1 MQPSIMEATMYN
13 WIKNRF
19 ALSDEGT
26 KTFIKGVFW
35 TTWHYLSLMFPL
47 SFVFMF
53 LKEYMAKMKNPST
66 EPHNIFIYLIIAV
79 VIFVVM
85 YGLYALSYSSTYESV
100 YLECKKRRITLAE
113 KLRKLPLAFFGKKD
127 LSDLTST
134 IMADVNSLEMIFS
147 HAVPEIFAVG
157 IMLIICA
164 VALIIYNP
172 LMGIALLWVAPF
184 AGLLIYISRKLQYR
198 NYKHT
203 YDSGRVISEDIQE
216 CLENIQ
222 EIKAYCEE
230 ESVCNAMD
238 EHSKN
243 YEKSQIKGEFSTGVV
258 LNGAQVFLKFGLASV
273 LIFGS
278 ILLAQN
284 KLSVFDYLVYIVC
297 ASTIYSPIYLVL
309 NNMSELFF
317 LDVRLKRFR
326 EMDNMEVQHGTTKFT
341 PKNFDIE
348 FKDVSFFY
356 NEDKQVLKDVSF
368 TAKQGEITALVGP
381 SGSGKTTAAK
391 LAARFWDIQGGTITL
406 GGEDISRIDPETLLK
421 NFSIV
426 FQDVVLFNT
435 SIRDNIRI
443 GKRDATDEEILRAAK
458 LANCDDFVR
467 KLPQGYDTVIGEN
480 GDTLSGGERQRIS
493 IARAILKDAPIVLL
507 DEATASL
514 DVENESKIQ
523 QSISE
528 LVQNKTVIIIA
539 HRMRT
544 IANADKVVV
553 LNKNKVAEV
562 GSPAELKEK
571 GGLFCKMLKLQEVN

>member
-1 MQPSIMEATMYN
+1 MYN

-19 ALSDEGT
+19 VLSDEGT

-35 TTWHYLSLMFPL
+35 TTWHYLSLMLPL
-47 SFVFMF
+47 SFVFLF
-53 LKEYMAKMKNPST
+53 LKEFMAKMQDPSA
-66 EPHNIFIYLIIAV
+66 EPHNFWIYIAIAVIIYL
-79 VIFVVM
+79 VM
-85 YGLYALSYSSTYESV
+85 YFIYALSYDSTYESV
-100 YLECKKRRITLAE
+100 YSECKKRRITLAE

-134 IMADVNSLEMIFS
+134 IMNDVNALEMIFS
-147 HAVPEIFAVG
+147 HAVPEIFAVAA
-157 IMLIICA
+157 MLVICA

-172 LMGIALLWVAPF
+172 LMAAALLWVAPF
-184 AGLLIYISRKLQYR
+184 AGLLIYLSRKLQFK
-198 NYKHT
+198 NFKHT
-203 YDSGRVISEDIQE
+203 YNAARVITEDIQE
-216 CLENIQ
+216 SLENIQ
-222 EIKAYCEE
+222 EIKSYCEE
-230 ESVCNAMD
+230 ESVCKALD
-238 EHSKN
+238 DHSKF
-243 YEKSQIKGEFSTGVV
+243 YEHSQIKGEFMSGVI
-258 LNGAQVFLKFGLASV
+258 LNGAQIFLKLGLASV

-278 ILLAQN
+278 ILLAQD

-309 NNMSELFF
+309 NNMTELFF
-317 LDVRLKRFR
+317 LDVRLKRFK
-326 EMDNMEVQHGTTKFT
+326 EMDDMEVQRGSTKFE
-341 PKNFDIE
+341 PADYDIE
-348 FKDVSFFY
+348 FKNVDFYY
-356 NEDKQVLKDVSF
+356 NEEKQVLKKASF

-406 GGEDISRIDPETLLK
+406 GGQDISRIDPETLLK

-443 GKRDATDEEILRAAK
+443 GKRDATDEEIQRAAK
-458 LANCDDFVR
+458 LANCDDFVQ

-528 LVQNKTVIIIA
+528 LVKNKTVIIIA

-553 LNKNKVAEV
+553 LQNGQVVET
-562 GSPAELKEK
+562 GSPAELKAK
-571 GGLFCKMLKLQEVN
+571 GGLFGKMLKLQEVN

>member
-1 MQPSIMEATMYN
+1 MYN

-19 ALSDEGT
+19 VLSDEGT

-35 TTWHYLSLMFPL
+35 TTWHYLSLMLPL
-47 SFVFMF
+47 SFVFLF
-53 LKEYMAKMKNPST
+53 LKEFMAKMQNPSA
-66 EPHNIFIYLIIAV
+66 EPHNFWVYIAIAV
-79 VIFVVM
+79 VIYLVM
-85 YGLYALSYSSTYESV
+85 YFIYALSYDSTYESV
-100 YLECKKRRITLAE
+100 YSECKKRRITLAE

-134 IMADVNSLEMIFS
+134 IMNDVNALEMIFS
-147 HAVPEIFAVG
+147 HAVPEIFAVAA
-157 IMLIICA
+157 MLIICA

-172 LMGIALLWVAPF
+172 LMAAALLWVAPF
-184 AGLLIYISRKLQYR
+184 AGLLIYLSRKFQFK
-198 NYKHT
+198 NFKHT
-203 YDSGRVISEDIQE
+203 YNAARVITEDIQE
-216 CLENIQ
+216 SLENIQ
-222 EIKAYCEE
+222 EIKSYCEE
-230 ESVCNAMD
+230 ESVCKALD
-238 EHSKN
+238 DHSKF
-243 YEKSQIKGEFSTGVV
+243 YEHSQIKGEFASGVI
-258 LNGAQVFLKFGLASV
+258 LNGAQIFLKLGLASV

-278 ILLAQN
+278 ILLAQD

-309 NNMSELFF
+309 NNMTELFF
-317 LDVRLKRFR
+317 LDVRLKRFK
-326 EMDNMEVQHGTTKFT
+326 EMDDMEVQRGSTKFE
-341 PKNFDIE
+341 PADYDIE
-348 FKDVSFFY
+348 FKDVDFYY
-356 NEDKQVLKDVSF
+356 NEEKQVLKKASF

-406 GGEDISRIDPETLLK
+406 SGQDISRIDPETLLK

-458 LANCDDFVR
+458 LANCDEFVQ

-523 QSISE
+523 QSISK

-553 LNKNKVAEV
+553 LQNGQVIET
-562 GSPAELKEK
+562 GSPAELKAK
-571 GGLFCKMLKLQEVN
+571 GGLFGKMLKLQEVN

>member
-1 MQPSIMEATMYN
+1 MYN
-13 WIKNRF
+13 WIKKRF

-47 SFVFMF
+47 SFVFLF
-53 LKEYMAKMKNPST
+53 LKEYMAKMENPSA
-66 EPHNIFIYLIIAV
+66 EPHNFFIYLIIAV

-85 YGLYALSYSSTYESV
+85 YGLYALSYSSTYDSV

-157 IMLIICA
+157 AMLVLCA
-164 VALIIYNP
+164 IVLFIYNP
-172 LMGIALLWVAPF
+172 LMATALLWVVPF
-184 AGLLIYISRKLQYR
+184 AGLLIFISRKMQFK

-230 ESVCNAMD
+230 ESICKAMD
-238 EHSKN
+238 EHSRN
-243 YEKSQIKGEFSTGVV
+243 HENSQIKGEFSTGVI

-284 KLSVFDYLVYIVC
+284 KLSIFDYLVYIVC

-317 LDVRLKRFR
+317 LDVRLNRFK
-326 EMDNMEVQHGTTKFT
+326 EMDNMEVQRGTTKFT

-356 NEDKQVLKDVSF
+356 NEDKQVLKNVSF

-426 FQDVVLFNT
+426 FQDVVLFNA

-458 LANCDDFVR
+458 LANCDDFVQ

-553 LNKNKVAEV
+553 LQNGQVVET
-562 GSPAELKEK
+562 GSPAELKQK

>member
-1 MQPSIMEATMYN
+1 MYN

-19 ALSDEGT
+19 VLSDEGT

-35 TTWHYLSLMFPL
+35 TTWHYLSLMLPL
-47 SFVFMF
+47 SFVFLF
-53 LKEYMAKMKNPST
+53 LKEFMAKMQNPSA
-66 EPHNIFIYLIIAV
+66 EPQNFWIYIVIAV
-79 VIFVVM
+79 VIYLIM
-85 YGLYALSYSSTYESV
+85 YFIYALSYDSTYESV
-100 YLECKKRRITLAE
+100 YSECKKRRIALAE

-134 IMADVNSLEMIFS
+134 IMNDVNALEMIFS
-147 HAVPEIFAVG
+147 HAVPEIFAVAA
-157 IMLIICA
+157 MLVICA

-172 LMGIALLWVAPF
+172 LMAAALLWVAPF
-184 AGLLIYISRKLQYR
+184 AGLLIYLSRKLQFK
-198 NYKHT
+198 NFKHT
-203 YDSGRVISEDIQE
+203 YNAARVITEDIQE
-216 CLENIQ
+216 SLENIQ
-222 EIKAYCEE
+222 EIKSYCEE
-230 ESVCNAMD
+230 ESVSKALD
-238 EHSKN
+238 DHSKF
-243 YEKSQIKGEFSTGVV
+243 YEKSQIKGEFMSGVI
-258 LNGAQVFLKFGLASV
+258 LNGAQIFLKFGLASV

-278 ILLAQN
+278 ILLAQD

-309 NNMSELFF
+309 NNMTELFF
-317 LDVRLKRFR
+317 LDVRLKRFK
-326 EMDNMEVQHGTTKFT
+326 EMDDMEIQRGSTKFE
-341 PKNFDIE
+341 PADYDIE
-348 FKDVSFFY
+348 FKNVDFYY
-356 NEDKQVLKDVSF
+356 NEEKQVLKKASF

-406 GGEDISRIDPETLLK
+406 GGQDISRIDPETLLK

-458 LANCDDFVR
+458 LANCDEFVQ

-553 LNKNKVAEV
+553 LQNGQVVET
-562 GSPAELKEK
+562 GSPAELKAK
-571 GGLFCKMLKLQEVN
+571 GGLFSKMLKLQEVN

>member
-1 MQPSIMEATMYN
+1 MYN

-19 ALSDEGT
+19 VLSDEGT

-35 TTWHYLSLMFPL
+35 TTWHYLSLMLPL
-47 SFVFMF
+47 SFVFLF
-53 LKEYMAKMKNPST
+53 LKEFMAKLK
-66 EPHNIFIYLIIAV
+66 EPEAITLDFWQYLVIAV
-79 VIFVVM
+79 VIYLVM
-85 YGLYALSYSSTYESV
+85 YFIYALSYDSTYESV
-100 YLECKKRRITLAE
+100 YSECKKRRITLAE

-134 IMADVNSLEMIFS
+134 IMNDVNALEMIFS
-147 HAVPEIFAVG
+147 HAVPEIFAVAA
-157 IMLIICA
+157 MLIICA

-172 LMGIALLWVAPF
+172 LMAAALLWVAPF
-184 AGLLIYISRKLQYR
+184 AGLLIYLSRKLQFK
-198 NYKHT
+198 NFKHT
-203 YDSGRVISEDIQE
+203 YNAARVITEDIQE
-216 CLENIQ
+216 SLENIQ
-222 EIKAYCEE
+222 EIKSYCEE
-230 ESVCNAMD
+230 ESVCKALD
-238 EHSKN
+238 DHSKF
-243 YEKSQIKGEFSTGVV
+243 YEHSQIKGEFMSGVI
-258 LNGAQVFLKFGLASV
+258 LNGAQIFLKLGLASV

-278 ILLAQN
+278 ILLAQD

-309 NNMSELFF
+309 NNMTELFF
-317 LDVRLKRFR
+317 LDVRLKRFK
-326 EMDNMEVQHGTTKFT
+326 EMDDMEVQRGSTKFE
-341 PKNFDIE
+341 PADYDIE
-348 FKDVSFFY
+348 FKNVDFYY
-356 NEDKQVLKDVSF
+356 NEEKQVLKKASF

-406 GGEDISRIDPETLLK
+406 GGQDISRIDPETLLK

-458 LANCDDFVR
+458 LANCDDFVQ

-523 QSISE
+523 QSISK

-553 LNKNKVAEV
+553 LQNGQVVET
-562 GSPAELKEK
+562 GSPAELKAK
-571 GGLFCKMLKLQEVN
+571 DGLFGKMLKLQEVN

>member
-1 MQPSIMEATMYN
+1 MSN
-13 WIKNRF
+13 WIKKRF

-47 SFVFMF
+47 SFVFLF
-53 LKEYMAKMKNPST
+53 LKEYMAKMENPSA

-79 VIFVVM
+79 VIFAVM
-85 YGLYALSYSSTYESV
+85 YGLYALSYSSTYDSV

-157 IMLIICA
+157 IMLLICA

-230 ESVCNAMD
+230 ESICKTMD
-238 EHSKN
+238 EHSKHH
-243 YEKSQIKGEFSTGVV
+243 EMSQIKGEFSTGVI

-309 NNMSELFF
+309 NNMAELFF
-317 LDVRLKRFR
+317 LDVRLNRFK

-356 NEDKQVLKDVSF
+356 NEDKQVLKNVSF

-553 LNKNKVAEV
+553 LDKNKVAEV
-562 GSPAELKEK
+562 GSPDELKQK

>member
-1 MQPSIMEATMYN
+1 MYN

-19 ALSDEGT
+19 VLSDEGT

-35 TTWHYLSLMFPL
+35 TTWHYLSLMLPL
-47 SFVFMF
+47 SFVFLF
-53 LKEYMAKMKNPST
+53 LKEFMVKMQNPSA
-66 EPHNIFIYLIIAV
+66 EPQNFWIYIVIAILIYL
-79 VIFVVM
+79 VM
-85 YGLYALSYSSTYESV
+85 YFIYALSYDSTYESV
-100 YLECKKRRITLAE
+100 YSECKKRRITLAE

-134 IMADVNSLEMIFS
+134 IMNDVNALEMIFS
-147 HAVPEIFAVG
+147 HAVPEIFAVAA
-157 IMLIICA
+157 MLVICA

-172 LMGIALLWVAPF
+172 LMAAALLWVAPF
-184 AGLLIYISRKLQYR
+184 AGLLIYLSRKLQFK
-198 NYKHT
+198 NFKHT
-203 YDSGRVISEDIQE
+203 YNAARVITEDIQE
-216 CLENIQ
+216 SLENIQ
-222 EIKAYCEE
+222 EIKSYCEE
-230 ESVCNAMD
+230 ESVSKALD
-238 EHSKN
+238 DHSKF
-243 YEKSQIKGEFSTGVV
+243 YEKSQIKGEFMSGVI
-258 LNGAQVFLKFGLASV
+258 LNGAQIFLKFGLASV

-278 ILLAQN
+278 ILLAQD

-309 NNMSELFF
+309 NNMTELFF
-317 LDVRLKRFR
+317 LDVRLKRFK
-326 EMDNMEVQHGTTKFT
+326 EMDDMEVQRGSTKFE
-341 PKNFDIE
+341 PADYDIE
-348 FKDVSFFY
+348 FKNVDFYY
-356 NEDKQVLKDVSF
+356 NEEKQVLKKASF

-391 LAARFWDIQGGTITL
+391 LAARFWDIQSGTITL
-406 GGEDISRIDPETLLK
+406 GGQDISRIDPETLLK

-458 LANCDDFVR
+458 LANCDDFVQ

-553 LNKNKVAEV
+553 LQNGQVVET
-562 GSPAELKEK
+562 GSPAELKAK
-571 GGLFCKMLKLQEVN
+571 DGLFGKMLKLQEVN

>member
-1 MQPSIMEATMYN
+1 MFN

-19 ALSDEGT
+19 VLSDEGT
-26 KTFIKGVFW
+26 KTFIRGVFW
-35 TTWHYLSLMFPL
+35 TTWHYLSLMLPL
-47 SFVFMF
+47 SFVFLF
-53 LKEYMAKMKNPST
+53 LKEFMAKMQNPSA
-66 EPHNIFIYLIIAV
+66 EPHNFWVYIAIAV
-79 VIFVVM
+79 VIYLVM
-85 YGLYALSYSSTYESV
+85 YFIYALSYDSTYESV
-100 YLECKKRRITLAE
+100 YSECKKRRITLAE

-134 IMADVNSLEMIFS
+134 IMTDVNALEMIFS
-147 HAVPEIFAVG
+147 HAVPEIFAVAA
-157 IMLIICA
+157 MLVICA

-172 LMGIALLWVAPF
+172 LMAAALLWVAPF
-184 AGLLIYISRKLQYR
+184 AGLLIYLSRKLQFK
-198 NYKHT
+198 NFKHT
-203 YDSGRVISEDIQE
+203 YNAARVITEDIQE
-216 CLENIQ
+216 SLENIQ
-222 EIKAYCEE
+222 EIKSYCEE
-230 ESVCNAMD
+230 ESVCKALD
-238 EHSKN
+238 DHSKF
-243 YEKSQIKGEFSTGVV
+243 YEHSQIKGEFMSGVI
-258 LNGAQVFLKFGLASV
+258 LNGAQIFLKLGLASV

-309 NNMSELFF
+309 NNMTELFF
-317 LDVRLKRFR
+317 LDVRLKRFK

-348 FKDVSFFY
+348 FKDVSFYY
-356 NEDKQVLKDVSF
+356 NEDKQVLKNVSF

-406 GGEDISRIDPETLLK
+406 GGVDISRIDPETLLK

-443 GKRDATDEEILRAAK
+443 GKRDATDEEILQAAK

-553 LNKNKVAEV
+553 LNKNQVAEV
-562 GSPAELKEK
+562 GAPTELKEK
-571 GGLFCKMLKLQEVN
+571 GGLFSKMLKLQEVN

>member
-1 MQPSIMEATMYN
+1 MYN

-19 ALSDEGT
+19 VLSDEGT

-35 TTWHYLSLMFPL
+35 TTWHYLSLMLPL
-47 SFVFMF
+47 SFVFLF
-53 LKEYMAKMKNPST
+53 LKEFMAKMQNPSA
-66 EPHNIFIYLIIAV
+66 EPQNFWIYIVIAV
-79 VIFVVM
+79 VIYLVM
-85 YGLYALSYSSTYESV
+85 YFIYALSYDSTYESV
-100 YLECKKRRITLAE
+100 YSECKKRRITLAE

-134 IMADVNSLEMIFS
+134 IMNDVNALEMIFS
-147 HAVPEIFAVG
+147 HAVPEIFAVAA
-157 IMLIICA
+157 MLVICA

-172 LMGIALLWVAPF
+172 LMAAALLWVAPF
-184 AGLLIYISRKLQYR
+184 AGLLIYLSRKLQFK
-198 NYKHT
+198 NFKHT
-203 YDSGRVISEDIQE
+203 YNAARVITEDIQE
-216 CLENIQ
+216 SLENIQ
-222 EIKAYCEE
+222 EIKSYCEE
-230 ESVCNAMD
+230 ESVSKALD
-238 EHSKN
+238 DHSKF
-243 YEKSQIKGEFSTGVV
+243 YEKSQIKGEFMSGVI
-258 LNGAQVFLKFGLASV
+258 LNGAQIFLKFGLASV

-278 ILLAQN
+278 ILLAQD

-309 NNMSELFF
+309 NNMTELFF
-317 LDVRLKRFR
+317 LDVRLKRFK
-326 EMDNMEVQHGTTKFT
+326 EMDDMEIQRGSTKFE
-341 PKNFDIE
+341 PADYDIE
-348 FKDVSFFY
+348 FKNVDFYY
-356 NEDKQVLKDVSF
+356 NEEKQVLKKASF

-406 GGEDISRIDPETLLK
+406 GGQDISRIDPETLLK

-458 LANCDDFVR
+458 LANCDEFVQ

-553 LNKNKVAEV
+553 LQNGQVVEA
-562 GSPAELKEK
+562 GSPAELKAK
-571 GGLFCKMLKLQEVN
+571 GGLFSKMLKLQEVN

>member
-1 MQPSIMEATMYN
+1 MYN

-19 ALSDEGT
+19 VLSDEGT

-35 TTWHYLSLMFPL
+35 TTWHYLSLMLPL
-47 SFVFMF
+47 SFVFLF
-53 LKEYMAKMKNPST
+53 LKEFMAKMQNPSA
-66 EPHNIFIYLIIAV
+66 EPHNFWVYIAIAV
-79 VIFVVM
+79 VIYLVM
-85 YGLYALSYSSTYESV
+85 YFIYALSYDSTYESV
-100 YLECKKRRITLAE
+100 YSECKKRRITLAE

-134 IMADVNSLEMIFS
+134 IMNDVNALEMIFS
-147 HAVPEIFAVG
+147 HAVPEIFAVAA
-157 IMLIICA
+157 MLVICA

-172 LMGIALLWVAPF
+172 LMAAALLWVAPF
-184 AGLLIYISRKLQYR
+184 AGLLIYLSRKLQFK
-198 NYKHT
+198 NFKHT
-203 YDSGRVISEDIQE
+203 YNAARVITEDIQE
-216 CLENIQ
+216 SLENIQ
-222 EIKAYCEE
+222 EIKSYCEE
-230 ESVCNAMD
+230 ESVCKALD
-238 EHSKN
+238 DHSKF
-243 YEKSQIKGEFSTGVV
+243 YEHSQIKGEFMSGVI
-258 LNGAQVFLKFGLASV
+258 LNGAQIFLKLGLASV

-278 ILLAQN
+278 ILLAQD

-309 NNMSELFF
+309 NNITELFF
-317 LDVRLKRFR
+317 LDVRLKRFK

-341 PKNFDIE
+341 PQNFDIE
-348 FKDVSFFY
+348 FKDVSFYY
-356 NEDKQVLKDVSF
+356 NEEKQVLKNVSF

-406 GGEDISRIDPETLLK
+406 GGVDISRIDPETLLK

-443 GKRDATDEEILRAAK
+443 GKRDATDEEILQAAK

-553 LNKNKVAEV
+553 LNKNQVAEV

-571 GGLFCKMLKLQEVN
+571 GGLFSKMLKLQEVN

>member
-1 MQPSIMEATMYN
+1 MFN

-19 ALSDEGT
+19 VLSDEGT
-26 KTFIKGVFW
+26 KTFIRGVFW
-35 TTWHYLSLMFPL
+35 TTWHYLSLMLPL
-47 SFVFMF
+47 SFVFLF
-53 LKEYMAKMKNPST
+53 LKKFMAKLK
-66 EPHNIFIYLIIAV
+66 EPNSVTFDFWQYLVIAIVIYL
-79 VIFVVM
+79 VM
-85 YGLYALSYSSTYESV
+85 YFIYALSYDSTYESV
-100 YLECKKRRITLAE
+100 YSECKKRRITLAE

-134 IMADVNSLEMIFS
+134 IMNDVNALEMIFS
-147 HAVPEIFAVG
+147 HAVPEIFAVAA
-157 IMLIICA
+157 MLVICA

-172 LMGIALLWVAPF
+172 VMAAALLWVAPF
-184 AGLLIYISRKLQYR
+184 AGLLIYLSRKLQFK
-198 NYKHT
+198 NFKHT
-203 YDSGRVISEDIQE
+203 YNAARVITEDIQE
-216 CLENIQ
+216 SLENIQ
-222 EIKAYCEE
+222 EIKSYCEE
-230 ESVCNAMD
+230 ESVCKALD
-238 EHSKN
+238 EHSKF
-243 YEKSQIKGEFSTGVV
+243 YEHSQIKGEFMSGVI
-258 LNGAQVFLKFGLASV
+258 LNGAQIFLKLGLASV

-309 NNMSELFF
+309 NNMTELFF
-317 LDVRLKRFR
+317 LDVRLKRFK

-348 FKDVSFFY
+348 FKDVSFYY
-356 NEDKQVLKDVSF
+356 NEDKQVLKNVSF

-406 GGEDISRIDPETLLK
+406 GGVDISRIDPETLLK

-443 GKRDATDEEILRAAK
+443 GKRDATDEEILQA
-458 LANCDDFVR
+458 
-467 KLPQGYDTVIGEN
+467 
-480 GDTLSGGERQRIS
+480 S

-553 LNKNKVAEV
+553 LNKNQVAEV

-571 GGLFCKMLKLQEVN
+571 GGLFSKMLKLQEVN

>member
-1 MQPSIMEATMYN
+1 MYN
-13 WIKNRF
+13 WVKKRF

-47 SFVFMF
+47 SFVFLF
-53 LKEYMAKMKNPST
+53 LKEYMAKTENPSA
-66 EPHNIFIYLIIAV
+66 EPHNIFIYLVVAV
-79 VIFVVM
+79 VIFIVM
-85 YGLYALSYSSTYESV
+85 YALYACSYSSTYDSV

-113 KLRKLPLAFFGKKD
+113 KLRKLPLSFFGKKN

-134 IMADVNSLEMIFS
+134 IMGDVNALEMIFA
-147 HAVPEIFAVG
+147 HAVPEIFAVA
-157 IMLIICA
+157 IMLFICA

-184 AGLLIYISRKLQYR
+184 AGLLIFLSRKMQFK

-230 ESVCNAMD
+230 KNICKAID
-238 EHSKN
+238 EHSKHH
-243 YEKSQIKGEFSTGVV
+243 EKSQIKGEFSTGVV

-309 NNMSELFF
+309 NNMAELFF
-317 LDVRLKRFR
+317 LDVRLNRFK

-356 NEDKQVLKDVSF
+356 NEDKQVLKNVSF

-553 LNKNKVAEV
+553 LDKNKVAEV

>member
-1 MQPSIMEATMYN
+1 MYN

-19 ALSDEGT
+19 VLSDEGT

-35 TTWHYLSLMFPL
+35 TTWHYLSLMLPL
-47 SFVFMF
+47 SFVFLF
-53 LKEYMAKMKNPST
+53 LKEFMAKLK
-66 EPHNIFIYLIIAV
+66 EPETITLDFWQYLVIAV
-79 VIFVVM
+79 VIYLVM
-85 YGLYALSYSSTYESV
+85 YFIYALSYDSTYESV
-100 YLECKKRRITLAE
+100 YSECKKRRITLAE

-134 IMADVNSLEMIFS
+134 IMNDVNALEMIFS
-147 HAVPEIFAVG
+147 HAVPEIFAVAA
-157 IMLIICA
+157 MLVICA

-172 LMGIALLWVAPF
+172 LMAAALLWVAPF
-184 AGLLIYISRKLQYR
+184 AGLLIYLSRKLQFK
-198 NYKHT
+198 NFKHT
-203 YDSGRVISEDIQE
+203 YNAARVITEDIQE
-216 CLENIQ
+216 SLENIQ
-222 EIKAYCEE
+222 EIKSYCEE
-230 ESVCNAMD
+230 ESVCKALD
-238 EHSKN
+238 DHSKF
-243 YEKSQIKGEFSTGVV
+243 YEHSQIKGEFMSGVI
-258 LNGAQVFLKFGLASV
+258 LNGAQIFLKLGLASV

-278 ILLAQN
+278 ILLAQD

-309 NNMSELFF
+309 NNMTELFF
-317 LDVRLKRFR
+317 LDVRLKRFK
-326 EMDNMEVQHGTTKFT
+326 EMDDMEVQRGSTKFE
-341 PKNFDIE
+341 PADYDIE
-348 FKDVSFFY
+348 FKNVDFYY
-356 NEDKQVLKDVSF
+356 NEEKQVLKKASF

-406 GGEDISRIDPETLLK
+406 GGQDISRIDPETLLK

-443 GKRDATDEEILRAAK
+443 GKRDATDEEILRAAQ
-458 LANCDDFVR
+458 LANCDDFVQ

-553 LNKNKVAEV
+553 LQNGQVVET
-562 GSPAELKEK
+562 GSPAELKAK
-571 GGLFCKMLKLQEVN
+571 GGLFGKMLKLQEVN

>member
-1 MQPSIMEATMYN
+1 MYN
-13 WIKNRF
+13 WIKSRF

-35 TTWHYLSLMFPL
+35 TTWHYLTLMLPL
-47 SFVFMF
+47 SFVFLF
-53 LKEYMAKMKNPST
+53 LKEYMAKMEKPSA
-66 EPHNIFIYLIIAV
+66 EPHNIFIYLLIAL
-79 VIFVVM
+79 VIFLVM
-85 YGLYALSYSSTYESV
+85 YVIYALSYSSTYDSV

-113 KLRKLPLAFFGKKD
+113 KLRKLPLSFFGKKD

-147 HAVPEIFAVG
+147 HAVPEIFAVA
-157 IMLIICA
+157 IMLLICA

-184 AGLLIYISRKLQYR
+184 AGLLIFFSRKMQFK
-198 NYKHT
+198 NFKHT

-230 ESVCNAMD
+230 ESICKTMD

-243 YEKSQIKGEFSTGVV
+243 HEKSQIKGEFSVGVI

-309 NNMSELFF
+309 NNMAELFF
-317 LDVRLKRFR
+317 LDVRLKRFK

-341 PKNFDIE
+341 PQNFDIE

-356 NEDKQVLKDVSF
+356 NEDKQVLKNVSF

-467 KLPQGYDTVIGEN
+467 KLPQGYDTIIGEN

-553 LNKNKVAEV
+553 LDKNKVAEV

>member
-1 MQPSIMEATMYN
+1 MYN
-13 WIKNRF
+13 WIKKRF

-47 SFVFMF
+47 SFVFLF
-53 LKEYMAKMKNPST
+53 LKEYMAKMENPSA

-85 YGLYALSYSSTYESV
+85 YGLYALSYSSTYDSV

-157 IMLIICA
+157 AMLVLCA
-164 VALIIYNP
+164 IALFIYNP
-172 LMGIALLWVAPF
+172 LMATALLWVVPF
-184 AGLLIYISRKLQYR
+184 AGLLIFISRKMQFK

-230 ESVCNAMD
+230 ESICKAMD
-238 EHSKN
+238 EHSRN
-243 YEKSQIKGEFSTGVV
+243 HENSQIKGEFSTGVI

-284 KLSVFDYLVYIVC
+284 KLSIFDYLVYIVC

-317 LDVRLKRFR
+317 LDVRLNRFK
-326 EMDNMEVQHGTTKFT
+326 EMDNMEVQRGTTKFT

-356 NEDKQVLKDVSF
+356 NEDKQVLKNVSF
-368 TAKQGEITALVGP
+368 TAKQGEITALGGP

-426 FQDVVLFNT
+426 FQDVVLFNA

-458 LANCDDFVR
+458 LANCDEFVQ

-523 QSISE
+523 ESISK

-553 LNKNKVAEV
+553 LQNGQVAEI
-562 GSPAELKEK
+562 GSPAELKQK

>member
-1 MQPSIMEATMYN
+1 MEATMFK

-35 TTWHYLSLMFPL
+35 TTWHYLSLMLPL
-47 SFVFMF
+47 SFVFLF
-53 LKEYMAKMKNPST
+53 LKEYMAKVEDPSA
-66 EPHNIFIYLIIAV
+66 EPHNFWIYIVIAV
-79 VIFVVM
+79 VIYLVM
-85 YGLYALSYSSTYESV
+85 YFLYARSYSSTYDSV

-134 IMADVNSLEMIFS
+134 IMNDVNALEMIFA
-147 HAVPEIFAVG
+147 HAVPEIFAVAA
-157 IMLIICA
+157 MLVICA

-172 LMGIALLWVAPF
+172 LMAAALLWVAPF
-184 AGLLIYISRKLQYR
+184 AGLLIYLSRKLQFG
-198 NYKHT
+198 NFNHT
-203 YDSGRVISEDIQE
+203 YNAARVITEDIQE

-222 EIKAYCEE
+222 EIKSYCEE
-230 ESVCNAMD
+230 ESVCKALD
-238 EHSKN
+238 EHSKF
-243 YEKSQIKGEFSTGVV
+243 YEHSQIKGEFMSGVI
-258 LNGAQVFLKFGLASV
+258 LNGAQIFLKLGLASV

-278 ILLAQN
+278 ILLAQD

-309 NNMSELFF
+309 NNMTELFF
-317 LDVRLKRFR
+317 LDVRLKRFK
-326 EMDNMEVQHGTTKFT
+326 EMDNMEIQHGTTKFD
-341 PKNFDIE
+341 PSNYDIE
-348 FKDVSFFY
+348 FKDVDFFY
-356 NEDKQVLKDVSF
+356 NSEKQVLKKASF

-406 GGEDISRIDPETLLK
+406 GGQDISRIDPETLLK

-443 GKRDATDEEILRAAK
+443 GKRDATDEEILQAAK
-458 LANCDDFVR
+458 LANCDEFVQ

-523 QSISE
+523 QSISK

-553 LNKNKVAEV
+553 LQNGQVVET
-562 GSPAELKEK
+562 GSPAELKAK
-571 GGLFCKMLKLQEVN
+571 GGLFSNMLKLQEVN

>member
-1 MQPSIMEATMYN
+1 MYN

-19 ALSDEGT
+19 VLSDEGT

-35 TTWHYLSLMFPL
+35 TTWHYLSLMLPL
-47 SFVFMF
+47 SFVFLF
-53 LKEYMAKMKNPST
+53 LKEFMAKLK
-66 EPHNIFIYLIIAV
+66 EPEAITLDFWQYLVIAV
-79 VIFVVM
+79 VIYLVM
-85 YGLYALSYSSTYESV
+85 YFIYALSYDSTYESV
-100 YLECKKRRITLAE
+100 YSECKKRRITLAE

-134 IMADVNSLEMIFS
+134 IMNDVNALEMIFS
-147 HAVPEIFAVG
+147 HAVPEIFAVAA
-157 IMLIICA
+157 MLVICA
-164 VALIIYNP
+164 IALIIYNP
-172 LMGIALLWVAPF
+172 LMAAALLWVAPF
-184 AGLLIYISRKLQYR
+184 AGLLIYLSRKLQFK
-198 NYKHT
+198 NFKHT
-203 YDSGRVISEDIQE
+203 YNAARVITEDIQE
-216 CLENIQ
+216 SLENIQ
-222 EIKAYCEE
+222 EIKSYCEE
-230 ESVCNAMD
+230 ESVCKALD
-238 EHSKN
+238 EHSKF
-243 YEKSQIKGEFSTGVV
+243 YEHSQIKGEFMSGVI
-258 LNGAQVFLKFGLASV
+258 LNGAQIFLKFGLASV

-309 NNMSELFF
+309 NNMTELFF
-317 LDVRLKRFR
+317 LDVRLKRFK
-326 EMDNMEVQHGTTKFT
+326 EMDDMEIQHGSTKFD
-341 PKNFDIE
+341 PSNYDIE
-348 FKDVSFFY
+348 FKNVDFYY
-356 NEDKQVLKDVSF
+356 NEEKQVLKKASF

-406 GGEDISRIDPETLLK
+406 GGQDISRIDPETLLK

-443 GKRDATDEEILRAAK
+443 GKRDATDEEILQAAK
-458 LANCDDFVR
+458 LANCDDFVQ

-553 LNKNKVAEV
+553 LQNGQVVEA
-562 GSPAELKEK
+562 GSPAELKAK
-571 GGLFCKMLKLQEVN
+571 GGLFGKMLKLQEVN

>member
-1 MQPSIMEATMYN
+1 MYN

-19 ALSDEGT
+19 VLSDEGT

-35 TTWHYLSLMFPL
+35 TTWHYLSLMLPL
-47 SFVFMF
+47 SFVFLF
-53 LKEYMAKMKNPST
+53 LKEFMAKLK
-66 EPHNIFIYLIIAV
+66 EPEAITLDFWQYLVIAV
-79 VIFVVM
+79 VIYLVM
-85 YGLYALSYSSTYESV
+85 YFIYALSYDSTYESV
-100 YLECKKRRITLAE
+100 YSECKKRRITLAE

-134 IMADVNSLEMIFS
+134 IMNDVNALEMIFA
-147 HAVPEIFAVG
+147 HAVPEIFAVAA
-157 IMLIICA
+157 MLVICA

-172 LMGIALLWVAPF
+172 LMAAALLWVAPF
-184 AGLLIYISRKLQYR
+184 AGLLIYLSRKLQFK
-198 NYKHT
+198 NFKHT
-203 YDSGRVISEDIQE
+203 YNAARVITEDIQE
-216 CLENIQ
+216 SLENIQ
-222 EIKAYCEE
+222 EIKSYCEE
-230 ESVCNAMD
+230 ESVCKALD
-238 EHSKN
+238 EHSKF
-243 YEKSQIKGEFSTGVV
+243 YEHSQIKGEFMSGVI
-258 LNGAQVFLKFGLASV
+258 LNGAQIFLKFGLASV

-309 NNMSELFF
+309 NNMTELFF
-317 LDVRLKRFR
+317 LDVRLKRFK
-326 EMDNMEVQHGTTKFT
+326 EMDDMEIQHGSTKFD
-341 PKNFDIE
+341 PSNYDIE
-348 FKDVSFFY
+348 FKNVDFYY
-356 NEDKQVLKDVSF
+356 NEEKQVLKKASF

-406 GGEDISRIDPETLLK
+406 GGQDISRIDPETLLK

-458 LANCDDFVR
+458 LANCDDFVQ

-553 LNKNKVAEV
+553 LQNGQVVEA
-562 GSPAELKEK
+562 GSPAELKAK
-571 GGLFCKMLKLQEVN
+571 DGLFGKMLKLQEVN

>member
-1 MQPSIMEATMYN
+1 M
-13 WIKNRF
+13 
-19 ALSDEGT
+19 L
-26 KTFIKGVFW
+26 
-35 TTWHYLSLMFPL
+35 PL
-47 SFVFMF
+47 SFVFLF
-53 LKEYMAKMKNPST
+53 LKEFMAKMQNPSA
-66 EPHNIFIYLIIAV
+66 EPQNFWIYIVIAV
-79 VIFVVM
+79 VIYLVM
-85 YGLYALSYSSTYESV
+85 YFIYALSYDSTYESV
-100 YLECKKRRITLAE
+100 YSECKKRRITLAE

-134 IMADVNSLEMIFS
+134 IMNDVNALEMIFA
-147 HAVPEIFAVG
+147 HAVPEIFAVAA
-157 IMLIICA
+157 MLVICA

-172 LMGIALLWVAPF
+172 LMAAALLWVAPF
-184 AGLLIYISRKLQYR
+184 AGLLIYLSRKLQFK
-198 NYKHT
+198 NFKHT
-203 YDSGRVISEDIQE
+203 YNAARVITEDIQE
-216 CLENIQ
+216 SLENIQ
-222 EIKAYCEE
+222 EIKSYCEE
-230 ESVCNAMD
+230 ESVCKALD
-238 EHSKN
+238 EHSKF
-243 YEKSQIKGEFSTGVV
+243 YEHSQIKGEFMSGVI
-258 LNGAQVFLKFGLASV
+258 LNGAQIFLKFGLASV

-309 NNMSELFF
+309 NNITELFF
-317 LDVRLKRFR
+317 LDVRLKRFK
-326 EMDNMEVQHGTTKFT
+326 EMDDMEIQHGSTKFD
-341 PKNFDIE
+341 PSNYDIE
-348 FKDVSFFY
+348 FKNVDFYY
-356 NEDKQVLKDVSF
+356 NEEKQVLKKASF

-406 GGEDISRIDPETLLK
+406 GGQDISRIDPETLLK

-458 LANCDDFVR
+458 LANCDEFVQ

-523 QSISE
+523 QSISK

-553 LNKNKVAEV
+553 LQNGQVVETGA
-562 GSPAELKEK
+562 PAELKAK
-571 GGLFCKMLKLQEVN
+571 GGLFGKMLKLQEVN

>member
-1 MQPSIMEATMYN
+1 MYN

-19 ALSDEGT
+19 VLSDEGT

-35 TTWHYLSLMFPL
+35 TTWHYLSLMLPL
-47 SFVFMF
+47 SFVFLF
-53 LKEYMAKMKNPST
+53 LKEFMAKMENPSA
-66 EPHNIFIYLIIAV
+66 EPQNFWIYIVIAV
-79 VIFVVM
+79 VIYLVM
-85 YGLYALSYSSTYESV
+85 YFIYALSYDSTYESV
-100 YLECKKRRITLAE
+100 YSECKKRRITLAE

-134 IMADVNSLEMIFS
+134 IMNDVNALEMIFA
-147 HAVPEIFAVG
+147 HAVPEIFAVAA
-157 IMLIICA
+157 MLVICA
-164 VALIIYNP
+164 IALIIYNP
-172 LMGIALLWVAPF
+172 LMAAALLWVAPF
-184 AGLLIYISRKLQYR
+184 AGLLIYLSRKLQFK
-198 NYKHT
+198 NFKHT
-203 YDSGRVISEDIQE
+203 YNAARVITEDIQE
-216 CLENIQ
+216 SLENIQ
-222 EIKAYCEE
+222 EIKSYCEE
-230 ESVCNAMD
+230 ESVSKALD
-238 EHSKN
+238 DHSKF
-243 YEKSQIKGEFSTGVV
+243 YEKSQIKGEFMSGVI
-258 LNGAQVFLKFGLASV
+258 LNGAQIFLKCGLASV

-309 NNMSELFF
+309 NNMTELFF
-317 LDVRLKRFR
+317 LDVRLKRFK
-326 EMDNMEVQHGTTKFT
+326 EMDDMEIQRGSTKFE
-341 PKNFDIE
+341 PADYDIE
-348 FKDVSFFY
+348 FKNVDFYY
-356 NEDKQVLKDVSF
+356 NEEKQVLKKASF

-406 GGEDISRIDPETLLK
+406 GGQDISRIDPETLLK

-426 FQDVVLFNT
+426 FQDVVLFNA

-458 LANCDDFVR
+458 LANCDEFVQ

-553 LNKNKVAEV
+553 LQNGQVVEA
-562 GSPAELKEK
+562 GSPAELKAK
-571 GGLFCKMLKLQEVN
+571 GGLFSKMLKLQEVN

>member
-1 MQPSIMEATMYN
+1 MYN

-19 ALSDEGT
+19 VLSDEGT

-35 TTWHYLSLMFPL
+35 TTWHYLSLMLPL
-47 SFVFMF
+47 SFVFLF
-53 LKEYMAKMKNPST
+53 LKEFMAKMQNPSA
-66 EPHNIFIYLIIAV
+66 EPQNFWIYIVIAILIYL
-79 VIFVVM
+79 VM
-85 YGLYALSYSSTYESV
+85 YFIYALSYDSTYESV
-100 YLECKKRRITLAE
+100 YSECKKRRITLAE

-134 IMADVNSLEMIFS
+134 IMNDVNALEMIFA
-147 HAVPEIFAVG
+147 HAVPEIFAVAA
-157 IMLIICA
+157 MLVICA
-164 VALIIYNP
+164 IALIIYNP
-172 LMGIALLWVAPF
+172 LMAAALLWVAPF
-184 AGLLIYISRKLQYR
+184 AGLLIYLSRKLQFG
-198 NYKHT
+198 NFKHT
-203 YDSGRVISEDIQE
+203 YNAARVITEDIQE
-216 CLENIQ
+216 SLENIQ
-222 EIKAYCEE
+222 EIKSYCEE
-230 ESVCNAMD
+230 ESVCKALD
-238 EHSKN
+238 DHSKF
-243 YEKSQIKGEFSTGVV
+243 YEHSQIKGEFMSGVI
-258 LNGAQVFLKFGLASV
+258 LNGAQIFLKFGLASV

-309 NNMSELFF
+309 NNITELFF
-317 LDVRLKRFR
+317 LDVRLKRFK
-326 EMDNMEVQHGTTKFT
+326 EMDDMEIQHGSTKFD
-341 PKNFDIE
+341 PSNYDIE
-348 FKDVSFFY
+348 FKNVDFYY
-356 NEDKQVLKDVSF
+356 NEEKQVLKKASF

-406 GGEDISRIDPETLLK
+406 GGQDISRIDPETLLK

-458 LANCDDFVR
+458 LANCDDFVQ

-553 LNKNKVAEV
+553 LQNGQVVET
-562 GSPAELKEK
+562 GSPAELKAK
-571 GGLFCKMLKLQEVN
+571 DCLFGKMLKLQEVN

>member
-1 MQPSIMEATMYN
+1 MYN

-19 ALSDEGT
+19 VLSDEGT

-35 TTWHYLSLMFPL
+35 TTWHYLSLMLPL
-47 SFVFMF
+47 SFVFLF
-53 LKEYMAKMKNPST
+53 LKEFMAKLK
-66 EPHNIFIYLIIAV
+66 EPEAITLDFWQYLVIAV
-79 VIFVVM
+79 VIYLVM
-85 YGLYALSYSSTYESV
+85 YFIYALSYDSTYESV
-100 YLECKKRRITLAE
+100 YSECKKRRITLAE

-134 IMADVNSLEMIFS
+134 IMNDVNALEMIFS
-147 HAVPEIFAVG
+147 HAVPEIFAVAA
-157 IMLIICA
+157 MLVICA

-172 LMGIALLWVAPF
+172 LMAAALLWVAPF
-184 AGLLIYISRKLQYR
+184 AGLLIYLSRKFQFK
-198 NYKHT
+198 NFKHT
-203 YDSGRVISEDIQE
+203 YNAARVITEDIQE
-216 CLENIQ
+216 SLENIQ
-222 EIKAYCEE
+222 EIKSYCEE
-230 ESVCNAMD
+230 ECVCKALD
-238 EHSKN
+238 DHSKF
-243 YEKSQIKGEFSTGVV
+243 YEHSQIKGEFMSGVI
-258 LNGAQVFLKFGLASV
+258 LNGAQIFLKLGLASV

-278 ILLAQN
+278 ILLAQD
-284 KLSVFDYLVYIVC
+284 KLSVFDYLLYIVC

-309 NNMSELFF
+309 NNMTELFF
-317 LDVRLKRFR
+317 LDVRLKRFK
-326 EMDNMEVQHGTTKFT
+326 EMDDMEVQRGSTKFE
-341 PKNFDIE
+341 PADYDIE
-348 FKDVSFFY
+348 FKNVDFYY
-356 NEDKQVLKDVSF
+356 NEEKQVLKKASF

-406 GGEDISRIDPETLLK
+406 GGQDISRIDPETLLK

-458 LANCDDFVR
+458 LANCDDFVQ

-523 QSISE
+523 QSISK

-553 LNKNKVAEV
+553 LQNGQVVET
-562 GSPAELKEK
+562 GSPAELKAK
-571 GGLFCKMLKLQEVN
+571 GGLFGKMLKLQEVN

>member
-1 MQPSIMEATMYN
+1 MYN

-19 ALSDEGT
+19 VLSDEGT

-35 TTWHYLSLMFPL
+35 TTWHYLSLMLPL
-47 SFVFMF
+47 SFVFLF
-53 LKEYMAKMKNPST
+53 LKEFMAKLK
-66 EPHNIFIYLIIAV
+66 EPETITLDFWQYLVIAV
-79 VIFVVM
+79 VIYLVM
-85 YGLYALSYSSTYESV
+85 YFIYALSYDSTYESV
-100 YLECKKRRITLAE
+100 YSECKKRRITLAE

-134 IMADVNSLEMIFS
+134 IMNDVNALEMIFS
-147 HAVPEIFAVG
+147 HAVPEIFAVAA
-157 IMLIICA
+157 MLVICA

-172 LMGIALLWVAPF
+172 LMAAALLWVAPF
-184 AGLLIYISRKLQYR
+184 AGLLIYLSRKLQFK
-198 NYKHT
+198 NFKHT
-203 YDSGRVISEDIQE
+203 YNAARVITEDIQE
-216 CLENIQ
+216 SLENIQ
-222 EIKAYCEE
+222 EIKSYCEE
-230 ESVCNAMD
+230 ESVCKALD
-238 EHSKN
+238 DHSKF
-243 YEKSQIKGEFSTGVV
+243 YEHSQIKGEFMSGVI
-258 LNGAQVFLKFGLASV
+258 LNGAQIFLKLGLASV

-278 ILLAQN
+278 ILLAQD

-309 NNMSELFF
+309 NNMTELFF
-317 LDVRLKRFR
+317 LDVRLKRFK
-326 EMDNMEVQHGTTKFT
+326 EMDDMEVQRGSTKFE
-341 PKNFDIE
+341 PADYDIE
-348 FKDVSFFY
+348 FKNVDFYY
-356 NEDKQVLKDVSF
+356 NEEKQVLKKASF

-406 GGEDISRIDPETLLK
+406 GGQDISRIDPETLLK

-458 LANCDDFVR
+458 LANCDDFVQ

-553 LNKNKVAEV
+553 LQNGQVVET
-562 GSPAELKEK
+562 GSPAELKAK
-571 GGLFCKMLKLQEVN
+571 GGLFGKMLKLQEVN

>member
-1 MQPSIMEATMYN
+1 MYN
-13 WIKNRF
+13 WIKKRF

-47 SFVFMF
+47 SFVFLF
-53 LKEYMAKMKNPST
+53 LKEYMAQMENPT
-66 EPHNIFIYLIIAV
+66 ATPHNIFVYLGIAVAIYL
-79 VIFVVM
+79 VM
-85 YGLYALSYSSTYESV
+85 YFLYACSYSSTYDSV

-113 KLRKLPLAFFGKKD
+113 KLRKLPLSFFGKKN

-134 IMADVNSLEMIFS
+134 IMNDVNALEMIFA

-157 IMLIICA
+157 AMLIICA
-164 VALIIYNP
+164 IALFIYNP
-172 LMGIALLWVAPF
+172 LMATALLWVVPF
-184 AGLLIYISRKLQYR
+184 AALLIYLSRKIQF
-198 NYKHT
+198 NNFKHT
-203 YDSGRVISEDIQE
+203 YNSARVITEDIQE
-216 CLENIQ
+216 SLENIQ
-222 EIKAYCEE
+222 EIKSYCEE
-230 ESVCNAMD
+230 DNISKVLD
-238 EHSKN
+238 EHSKY
-243 YEKSQIKGEFSTGVV
+243 YEKSQIHGEFGAGVI
-258 LNGAQVFLKFGLASV
+258 LNGAQIFLKLGLASV

-309 NNMSELFF
+309 NNMTELFF
-317 LDVRLKRFR
+317 LDVRLKRFK
-326 EMDNMEVQHGTTKFT
+326 EMDNMGVQQGTTKFD
-341 PKNFDIE
+341 PQNYDIE
-348 FKDVSFFY
+348 FKNVDFFY
-356 NEDKQVLKDVSF
+356 NEDKQVLKKASF

-391 LAARFWDIQGGTITL
+391 LAARFWDIQGGSITL

-458 LANCDDFVR
+458 LANCDEFVQ

-523 QSISE
+523 QSISK

-553 LNKNKVAEV
+553 LQNGQVVET
-562 GSPAELKEK
+562 GSPAELKAK
-571 GGLFCKMLKLQEVN
+571 GGLFGKMLKLQEVN

>member
-1 MQPSIMEATMYN
+1 MYN

-19 ALSDEGT
+19 VLSDEGT

-35 TTWHYLSLMFPL
+35 TTWHYLSLMLPL
-47 SFVFMF
+47 SFVFLF
-53 LKEYMAKMKNPST
+53 LKEFMAKMQNPSA
-66 EPHNIFIYLIIAV
+66 EPQNFWIYIVIAV
-79 VIFVVM
+79 VIYLVM
-85 YGLYALSYSSTYESV
+85 YFIYALSYDSTYESV
-100 YLECKKRRITLAE
+100 YSECKKRRITLAE

-134 IMADVNSLEMIFS
+134 IMNDVNALEMIFS
-147 HAVPEIFAVG
+147 HAVPEIFAVAA
-157 IMLIICA
+157 MLVICA

-172 LMGIALLWVAPF
+172 LMAAALLWVAPF
-184 AGLLIYISRKLQYR
+184 AGLLIYLSRKLQFK
-198 NYKHT
+198 NFKHT
-203 YDSGRVISEDIQE
+203 YNAARVITEDIQE
-216 CLENIQ
+216 SLENIQ
-222 EIKAYCEE
+222 EIKSYCEE
-230 ESVCNAMD
+230 ESVSKALD
-238 EHSKN
+238 DHSKF
-243 YEKSQIKGEFSTGVV
+243 YEKSQIKGEFMSGVI
-258 LNGAQVFLKFGLASV
+258 LNGAQIFLKLGLASV

-278 ILLAQN
+278 ILLAQD

-309 NNMSELFF
+309 NNMTELFF
-317 LDVRLKRFR
+317 LDVRLKRFK
-326 EMDNMEVQHGTTKFT
+326 EMDDMEIQRGSTKFE
-341 PKNFDIE
+341 PADYDIE
-348 FKDVSFFY
+348 FKNVDFYY
-356 NEDKQVLKDVSF
+356 NEEKQVLKKASF

-406 GGEDISRIDPETLLK
+406 GDEDISRIDPETLLK

-426 FQDVVLFNT
+426 FQDVVLFNA

-458 LANCDDFVR
+458 LANCDDFVQ

-553 LNKNKVAEV
+553 LQNGQVVET
-562 GSPAELKEK
+562 GSPAELKAK
-571 GGLFCKMLKLQEVN
+571 GGLFGKMLKLQEVN

>member
-1 MQPSIMEATMYN
+1 MYN

-19 ALSDEGT
+19 VLSDEGT

-35 TTWHYLSLMFPL
+35 TTWHYLSLMLPL
-47 SFVFMF
+47 SFVFLF
-53 LKEYMAKMKNPST
+53 LKEFMAKLK
-66 EPHNIFIYLIIAV
+66 EPEAITLDFWQYLVIAV
-79 VIFVVM
+79 VIYLVM
-85 YGLYALSYSSTYESV
+85 YFIYALSYDSTYESV
-100 YLECKKRRITLAE
+100 YSECKKRRITLAE

-134 IMADVNSLEMIFS
+134 IMNDVNALEMIFS
-147 HAVPEIFAVG
+147 HAVPEIFAVAA
-157 IMLIICA
+157 MLVICA

-172 LMGIALLWVAPF
+172 LMAAALLWVAPF
-184 AGLLIYISRKLQYR
+184 AGLLIYLSRKFQFK
-198 NYKHT
+198 NFKHT
-203 YDSGRVISEDIQE
+203 YNAARVITEDIQE
-216 CLENIQ
+216 SLENIQ
-222 EIKAYCEE
+222 EIKSYCEE
-230 ESVCNAMD
+230 ESVCKALD
-238 EHSKN
+238 DHSKF
-243 YEKSQIKGEFSTGVV
+243 YEHSQIKGEFMSGVI
-258 LNGAQVFLKFGLASV
+258 LNGAQIFLKLGLASV

-278 ILLAQN
+278 ILLAQD

-309 NNMSELFF
+309 NNMTELFF
-317 LDVRLKRFR
+317 LDVRLKRFK
-326 EMDNMEVQHGTTKFT
+326 EMDDMEVQRGSTKFE
-341 PKNFDIE
+341 PADYDIE
-348 FKDVSFFY
+348 FKNVDFYY
-356 NEDKQVLKDVSF
+356 NEEKQVLKKASF

-406 GGEDISRIDPETLLK
+406 GGQDISRIDPETLLK

-458 LANCDDFVR
+458 LANCDDFVQ

-523 QSISE
+523 QSISK

-553 LNKNKVAEV
+553 LQNGQVVET
-562 GSPAELKEK
+562 GSPAELKAK
-571 GGLFCKMLKLQEVN
+571 GGLFGKMLKLQEVN

>member
-1 MQPSIMEATMYN
+1 MYN

-19 ALSDEGT
+19 VLSDEGT

-35 TTWHYLSLMFPL
+35 TTWHYLSLMLPL
-47 SFVFMF
+47 SFVFLF
-53 LKEYMAKMKNPST
+53 LKEFMAKLK
-66 EPHNIFIYLIIAV
+66 EPEAITLDFWQYLVIAV
-79 VIFVVM
+79 VIYLVM
-85 YGLYALSYSSTYESV
+85 YFIYALSYDSTYESV
-100 YLECKKRRITLAE
+100 YSECKKRRITLAE

-134 IMADVNSLEMIFS
+134 IMNDVNALEMIFS
-147 HAVPEIFAVG
+147 HAVPEIFAVAA
-157 IMLIICA
+157 MLIICA

-172 LMGIALLWVAPF
+172 LMAAALLWVAPF
-184 AGLLIYISRKLQYR
+184 AGLLIYLSRKFQFK
-198 NYKHT
+198 NFKHT
-203 YDSGRVISEDIQE
+203 YNAARVITEDIQE
-216 CLENIQ
+216 SLENIQ
-222 EIKAYCEE
+222 EIKSYCEE
-230 ESVCNAMD
+230 ESVCKALD
-238 EHSKN
+238 DHSKF
-243 YEKSQIKGEFSTGVV
+243 YEHSQIKGEFASGVI
-258 LNGAQVFLKFGLASV
+258 LNGAQIFLKLGLASV

-278 ILLAQN
+278 ILLAQD

-309 NNMSELFF
+309 NNMTELFF
-317 LDVRLKRFR
+317 LDVRLKRFK
-326 EMDNMEVQHGTTKFT
+326 EMDDMEVQRGSTKFE
-341 PKNFDIE
+341 PADYDIE
-348 FKDVSFFY
+348 FKDVDFYY
-356 NEDKQVLKDVSF
+356 NEEKQVLKKASF

-406 GGEDISRIDPETLLK
+406 SGQDISRIDPETLLK

-458 LANCDDFVR
+458 LANCDEFVQ

-523 QSISE
+523 QSISK

-553 LNKNKVAEV
+553 LQNGQVIET
-562 GSPAELKEK
+562 GTPAELKAK
-571 GGLFCKMLKLQEVN
+571 GGLFGKMLKLQEVN

>member
-1 MQPSIMEATMYN
+1 MYN

-19 ALSDEGT
+19 VLSDEGT

-35 TTWHYLSLMFPL
+35 TTWHYLSLMLPL
-47 SFVFMF
+47 SFVFLF
-53 LKEYMAKMKNPST
+53 LKEFMAKMQNPSA
-66 EPHNIFIYLIIAV
+66 EPHNFWVYIAIAV
-79 VIFVVM
+79 VIYLVM
-85 YGLYALSYSSTYESV
+85 YFIYALSYDSTYESV
-100 YLECKKRRITLAE
+100 YSECKKRRITLAE

-134 IMADVNSLEMIFS
+134 IMNDVNALEMIFS
-147 HAVPEIFAVG
+147 HAVPEIFAVAA
-157 IMLIICA
+157 MLVICA

-172 LMGIALLWVAPF
+172 LMAAALLWVAPF
-184 AGLLIYISRKLQYR
+184 AGLLIYLSRKFQFK
-198 NYKHT
+198 NFKHT
-203 YDSGRVISEDIQE
+203 YNAARVITEDIQE
-216 CLENIQ
+216 SLENIQ
-222 EIKAYCEE
+222 EIKSYCEE
-230 ESVCNAMD
+230 ESVCKALD
-238 EHSKN
+238 DHSKF
-243 YEKSQIKGEFSTGVV
+243 YERSQIKGEFMSGVI
-258 LNGAQVFLKFGLASV
+258 LNGAQIFLKLGLASV

-278 ILLAQN
+278 ILLAQD

-309 NNMSELFF
+309 NNMTELFF
-317 LDVRLKRFR
+317 LDVRLKRFK
-326 EMDNMEVQHGTTKFT
+326 EMDEMEVQRGSTKFE
-341 PKNFDIE
+341 PADYDIE
-348 FKDVSFFY
+348 FKNVDFYY
-356 NEDKQVLKDVSF
+356 NEEKQVLKKASF

-406 GGEDISRIDPETLLK
+406 GGQDISRIDPETLLK

-458 LANCDDFVR
+458 LANCDDFVQ

-553 LNKNKVAEV
+553 LQNGKVVET
-562 GSPAELKEK
+562 GSPAELKAK
-571 GGLFCKMLKLQEVN
+571 GGLFGKMLKLQEVN

>member
-1 MQPSIMEATMYN
+1 MYN

-19 ALSDEGT
+19 VLSDEGT

-35 TTWHYLSLMFPL
+35 TTWHYLSLMLPL
-47 SFVFMF
+47 SFVFLF
-53 LKEYMAKMKNPST
+53 LKEFMAKMQDPSA
-66 EPHNIFIYLIIAV
+66 EPQNFWIYIVIAV
-79 VIFVVM
+79 VIYLVM
-85 YGLYALSYSSTYESV
+85 YFIYALSYDSTYESV
-100 YLECKKRRITLAE
+100 YSECKKRRITLAE

-134 IMADVNSLEMIFS
+134 IMNDVNALEMIFA
-147 HAVPEIFAVG
+147 HAVPEIFAVAA
-157 IMLIICA
+157 MLVICA

-172 LMGIALLWVAPF
+172 LMAAALLWVAPF
-184 AGLLIYISRKLQYR
+184 AGLLIYLSRKLQFK
-198 NYKHT
+198 NFKHT
-203 YDSGRVISEDIQE
+203 YNAARVITEDIQE
-216 CLENIQ
+216 SLENIQ
-222 EIKAYCEE
+222 EIKSYCEE
-230 ESVCNAMD
+230 ESVSKALD
-238 EHSKN
+238 DHSKF
-243 YEKSQIKGEFSTGVV
+243 YEKSQIKGEFMSGVI
-258 LNGAQVFLKFGLASV
+258 LNGAQIFLKFGLASV

-278 ILLAQN
+278 ILLAQD

-309 NNMSELFF
+309 NNMTELFF
-317 LDVRLKRFR
+317 LDVRLKRFK
-326 EMDNMEVQHGTTKFT
+326 EMDDMEIQRGSTKFE
-341 PKNFDIE
+341 PADYDIE
-348 FKDVSFFY
+348 FKNVDFYY
-356 NEDKQVLKDVSF
+356 NEEKQVLKKASF

-406 GGEDISRIDPETLLK
+406 GGQDISRIDPETLLK

-426 FQDVVLFNT
+426 FQDVVLFNA

-443 GKRDATDEEILRAAK
+443 GKRNATDEEILRAAK
-458 LANCDDFVR
+458 LANCDEFVQ

-553 LNKNKVAEV
+553 LQNGQVVEA
-562 GSPAELKEK
+562 GSPAELKAK
-571 GGLFCKMLKLQEVN
+571 GGLFSKMLKLQEVN

>member
-1 MQPSIMEATMYN
+1 MYN

-19 ALSDEGT
+19 VLSDEGT

-35 TTWHYLSLMFPL
+35 TTWHYLSLMLPL
-47 SFVFMF
+47 SFVFLF
-53 LKEYMAKMKNPST
+53 LKEFMAKMQNPSA
-66 EPHNIFIYLIIAV
+66 EPQNFWIYIVIAV
-79 VIFVVM
+79 VIYLVM
-85 YGLYALSYSSTYESV
+85 YFIYALSYDSTYESV
-100 YLECKKRRITLAE
+100 YSECKKRRITLAE

-134 IMADVNSLEMIFS
+134 IMNDVNALEMIFS
-147 HAVPEIFAVG
+147 HAVPEIFAVAA
-157 IMLIICA
+157 MLVICA
-164 VALIIYNP
+164 IALIIYNP
-172 LMGIALLWVAPF
+172 LMAAALLWVAPF
-184 AGLLIYISRKLQYR
+184 AGLLIYLSRKLQFK
-198 NYKHT
+198 NFKHT
-203 YDSGRVISEDIQE
+203 YNAARVITEDIQE
-216 CLENIQ
+216 SLENIQ
-222 EIKAYCEE
+222 EIKSYCEE
-230 ESVCNAMD
+230 ESVSKALD
-238 EHSKN
+238 DHSKF
-243 YEKSQIKGEFSTGVV
+243 YEKSQIKGEFMSGVI
-258 LNGAQVFLKFGLASV
+258 LNGAQIFLKFGLASV

-278 ILLAQN
+278 ILLAQD

-309 NNMSELFF
+309 NNMTELFF
-317 LDVRLKRFR
+317 LDVRLKRFK
-326 EMDNMEVQHGTTKFT
+326 EMDDMEIQRGSTKFE
-341 PKNFDIE
+341 PADYDIE
-348 FKDVSFFY
+348 FKNVDFYY
-356 NEDKQVLKDVSF
+356 NEEKQVLKKASF

-406 GGEDISRIDPETLLK
+406 GGQDISRIDPETLLK

-458 LANCDDFVR
+458 LANCDEFVQ

-553 LNKNKVAEV
+553 LQNGQVVEA
-562 GSPAELKEK
+562 GSPAELKAK
-571 GGLFCKMLKLQEVN
+571 GGLFSKMLKL

>member
-1 MQPSIMEATMYN
+1 MYN
-13 WIKNRF
+13 WIKKRF

-47 SFVFMF
+47 SFVFLF
-53 LKEYMAKMKNPST
+53 LKEYMAKMENPSA

-85 YGLYALSYSSTYESV
+85 YGLYALSYSSTYDSV

-157 IMLIICA
+157 AMLVLCA
-164 VALIIYNP
+164 IALFIYNP
-172 LMGIALLWVAPF
+172 LMATALLWVVPF
-184 AGLLIYISRKLQYR
+184 AGLLIFISRKMQFK

-230 ESVCNAMD
+230 ESICKAMD
-238 EHSKN
+238 EHSRN
-243 YEKSQIKGEFSTGVV
+243 HENSQIKGEFSTGVI

-284 KLSVFDYLVYIVC
+284 KLSIFDYLVYIVC

-317 LDVRLKRFR
+317 LDVRLNRFK
-326 EMDNMEVQHGTTKFT
+326 EMDNMEVQRGTTKFT

-356 NEDKQVLKDVSF
+356 NEDKQVLKNVSF

-426 FQDVVLFNT
+426 FQDVVLFNA

-458 LANCDDFVR
+458 LANCDEFVQ

-523 QSISE
+523 ESISK

-553 LNKNKVAEV
+553 LQNGQVAEI
-562 GSPAELKEK
+562 GSPAELKQK

>member
-1 MQPSIMEATMYN
+1 MYN

-19 ALSDEGT
+19 VLSDEGT

-35 TTWHYLSLMFPL
+35 TTWHYLSLMLPL
-47 SFVFMF
+47 SFVFLF
-53 LKEYMAKMKNPST
+53 LKEFMAKMQNPSA
-66 EPHNIFIYLIIAV
+66 EPHSFWIYIAIAV
-79 VIFVVM
+79 VIYLVM
-85 YGLYALSYSSTYESV
+85 YFIYALSYDSTYESV
-100 YLECKKRRITLAE
+100 YSECKKRRITLAE

-134 IMADVNSLEMIFS
+134 IMNDVNALEMIFS
-147 HAVPEIFAVG
+147 HAVPEIFAVAA
-157 IMLIICA
+157 MLVICA

-172 LMGIALLWVAPF
+172 LMAAALLWVAPF
-184 AGLLIYISRKLQYR
+184 AGLLIYLSRKFQFK
-198 NYKHT
+198 NFKHT
-203 YDSGRVISEDIQE
+203 YNAARVITEDIQE
-216 CLENIQ
+216 SLENIQ
-222 EIKAYCEE
+222 EIKSYCEE
-230 ESVCNAMD
+230 ESVCKALD
-238 EHSKN
+238 DHSKF
-243 YEKSQIKGEFSTGVV
+243 YEHSQIKGEFASGVI
-258 LNGAQVFLKFGLASV
+258 LNGAQIFLKLGLASV

-278 ILLAQN
+278 ILLAQD

-309 NNMSELFF
+309 NNMTELFF
-317 LDVRLKRFR
+317 LDVRLKRFK
-326 EMDNMEVQHGTTKFT
+326 EMDDMEVQRGSTKFE
-341 PKNFDIE
+341 PADYDIE
-348 FKDVSFFY
+348 FKNVDFYY
-356 NEDKQVLKDVSF
+356 NEEKQVLKKASF

-391 LAARFWDIQGGTITL
+391 LAARFWDFQGGTITL
-406 GGEDISRIDPETLLK
+406 GDQDISRIDPETLLK

-458 LANCDDFVR
+458 LANCDDFVQ

-553 LNKNKVAEV
+553 LQNGQVVET
-562 GSPAELKEK
+562 GSPTELKAK
-571 GGLFCKMLKLQEVN
+571 GGLFGKMLKLQEVN

>member
-1 MQPSIMEATMYN
+1 MYN

-19 ALSDEGT
+19 VLSDEGT

-35 TTWHYLSLMFPL
+35 TTWHYLSLMLPL
-47 SFVFMF
+47 SFVFLF
-53 LKEYMAKMKNPST
+53 LKEFMAKMQNPSA
-66 EPHNIFIYLIIAV
+66 EPQNFWIYIVIAV
-79 VIFVVM
+79 VIYLVM
-85 YGLYALSYSSTYESV
+85 YFIYALSYDSTYESV
-100 YLECKKRRITLAE
+100 YSECKKRRITLAE

-134 IMADVNSLEMIFS
+134 IMNDVNALEMIFA
-147 HAVPEIFAVG
+147 HAVPEIFAVAA
-157 IMLIICA
+157 MLVICA

-172 LMGIALLWVAPF
+172 LMAAALLWVAPF
-184 AGLLIYISRKLQYR
+184 AGLLIYLSRKLQFK
-198 NYKHT
+198 NFKHT
-203 YDSGRVISEDIQE
+203 YNAARVITEDIQE
-216 CLENIQ
+216 SLENIQ
-222 EIKAYCEE
+222 EIKSYCEE
-230 ESVCNAMD
+230 ESVCKALD
-238 EHSKN
+238 EHSKF
-243 YEKSQIKGEFSTGVV
+243 YEHSQIKGEFMSGVI
-258 LNGAQVFLKFGLASV
+258 LNGAQIFLKFGLASV

-278 ILLAQN
+278 ILLAQD

-309 NNMSELFF
+309 NNITELFF
-317 LDVRLKRFR
+317 LDVRLKRFK
-326 EMDNMEVQHGTTKFT
+326 EMDDMEVQRGSTKFE
-341 PKNFDIE
+341 PADYDIE
-348 FKDVSFFY
+348 FKNVDFYY
-356 NEDKQVLKDVSF
+356 NEEKQVLKKASF

-406 GGEDISRIDPETLLK
+406 GGQDISRIDPETLLK

-443 GKRDATDEEILRAAK
+443 GKRDATDEEILQAAK
-458 LANCDDFVR
+458 LANCDDFVQ

-553 LNKNKVAEV
+553 LQNGQVVET
-562 GSPAELKEK
+562 GSPAELKAK
-571 GGLFCKMLKLQEVN
+571 GGLFSKMLKLQEVN

>member
-1 MQPSIMEATMYN
+1 M
-13 WIKNRF
+13 
-19 ALSDEGT
+19 
-26 KTFIKGVFW
+26 
-35 TTWHYLSLMFPL
+35 
-47 SFVFMF
+47 
-53 LKEYMAKMKNPST
+53 
-66 EPHNIFIYLIIAV
+66 
-79 VIFVVM
+79 
-85 YGLYALSYSSTYESV
+85 
-100 YLECKKRRITLAE
+100 LA
-113 KLRKLPLAFFGKKD
+113 
-127 LSDLTST
+127 
-134 IMADVNSLEMIFS
+134 
-147 HAVPEIFAVG
+147 
-157 IMLIICA
+157 
-164 VALIIYNP
+164 
-172 LMGIALLWVAPF
+172 
-184 AGLLIYISRKLQYR
+184 
-198 NYKHT
+198 
-203 YDSGRVISEDIQE
+203 
-216 CLENIQ
+216 
-222 EIKAYCEE
+222 
-230 ESVCNAMD
+230 
-238 EHSKN
+238 
-243 YEKSQIKGEFSTGVV
+243 
-258 LNGAQVFLKFGLASV
+258 
-273 LIFGS
+273 
-278 ILLAQN
+278 
-284 KLSVFDYLVYIVC
+284 
-297 ASTIYSPIYLVL
+297 
-309 NNMSELFF
+309 ELFF
-317 LDVRLKRFR
+317 LDVRLKRFK

-356 NEDKQVLKDVSF
+356 NEDKQVLKNVSF

-421 NFSIV
+421 NYSIV

-467 KLPQGYDTVIGEN
+467 KLPQGYDTIIGEN

-528 LVQNKTVIIIA
+528 LVQNKTVMIIA

-553 LNKNKVAEV
+553 LNKNQVAEV
-562 GSPAELKEK
+562 GSPAELKAK
-571 GGLFCKMLKLQEVN
+571 GGLFSKMLKLQEVN

>member
-1 MQPSIMEATMYN
+1 MYN
-13 WIKNRF
+13 WIKKRF

-47 SFVFMF
+47 SFVFLF
-53 LKEYMAKMKNPST
+53 LKEYMAKMENPSA

-85 YGLYALSYSSTYESV
+85 YGLYALSYSSTYDSV

-157 IMLIICA
+157 AMLVLCA
-164 VALIIYNP
+164 IVLFIYNP
-172 LMGIALLWVAPF
+172 LMATALLWVVPF
-184 AGLLIYISRKLQYR
+184 AGLLIFISRKMQFK

-230 ESVCNAMD
+230 ESICKAMD
-238 EHSKN
+238 EHSRN
-243 YEKSQIKGEFSTGVV
+243 HENSQIKGEFSTGVI

-284 KLSVFDYLVYIVC
+284 KLSIFDYLVYIVC

-317 LDVRLKRFR
+317 LDVRLNRFK
-326 EMDNMEVQHGTTKFT
+326 EMDNMEVQRGTTKFT

-356 NEDKQVLKDVSF
+356 NEDKQVLKNVSF

-426 FQDVVLFNT
+426 FQDVVLFNA

-458 LANCDDFVR
+458 LANCDEFVQ

-544 IANADKVVV
+544 IANA
-553 LNKNKVAEV
+553 NKVIVLDKNQVAEI
-562 GSPAELKEK
+562 GSPAELKQK

>member
-1 MQPSIMEATMYN
+1 MYN

-19 ALSDEGT
+19 VLSDEGT

-35 TTWHYLSLMFPL
+35 TTWHYLSLMLPL
-47 SFVFMF
+47 SFVFLF
-53 LKEYMAKMKNPST
+53 LKEFMAKMQNPSA
-66 EPHNIFIYLIIAV
+66 EPQNFWIYIVIAV
-79 VIFVVM
+79 VIYLVM
-85 YGLYALSYSSTYESV
+85 YFIYALSYDSTYESV
-100 YLECKKRRITLAE
+100 YSECKKRRITLAE

-134 IMADVNSLEMIFS
+134 IMNDVNALEMIFA
-147 HAVPEIFAVG
+147 HAVPEIFAVAA
-157 IMLIICA
+157 MLVICA

-172 LMGIALLWVAPF
+172 LMAAALLWVAPF
-184 AGLLIYISRKLQYR
+184 AGLLIYLSRKLQFK
-198 NYKHT
+198 NFKHT
-203 YDSGRVISEDIQE
+203 YNAARVITEDIQE
-216 CLENIQ
+216 SLENIQ
-222 EIKAYCEE
+222 EIKSYCEE
-230 ESVCNAMD
+230 ESVCKALD
-238 EHSKN
+238 EHSKF
-243 YEKSQIKGEFSTGVV
+243 YEHSQIKGEFMSGVI
-258 LNGAQVFLKFGLASV
+258 LNGAQIFLKFGLASV

-309 NNMSELFF
+309 NNITELFF
-317 LDVRLKRFR
+317 LDVRLKRFK
-326 EMDNMEVQHGTTKFT
+326 EMDDMEIQHGSTKFD
-341 PKNFDIE
+341 PSNYDIE
-348 FKDVSFFY
+348 FKNVDFYY
-356 NEDKQVLKDVSF
+356 NEEKQVLKKASF

-406 GGEDISRIDPETLLK
+406 GGQDISRIDPETLLK

-458 LANCDDFVR
+458 LANCDEFVQ

-523 QSISE
+523 QSISK

-553 LNKNKVAEV
+553 LQNGQVVETGA
-562 GSPAELKEK
+562 PAELKAK
-571 GGLFCKMLKLQEVN
+571 GGLFGKMLKLQEVN

>member
-1 MQPSIMEATMYN
+1 MYN

-19 ALSDEGT
+19 VLSDEGT

-35 TTWHYLSLMFPL
+35 TTWHYLSLMLPL
-47 SFVFMF
+47 SFVFLF
-53 LKEYMAKMKNPST
+53 LKEFMAKLK
-66 EPHNIFIYLIIAV
+66 EPETITLDFWQYLVIAV
-79 VIFVVM
+79 VIYLVM
-85 YGLYALSYSSTYESV
+85 YFIYALSYDSTYESV
-100 YLECKKRRITLAE
+100 YSECKKRRITLAE

-134 IMADVNSLEMIFS
+134 IMNDVNALEMIFS
-147 HAVPEIFAVG
+147 HAVPEIFAVAA
-157 IMLIICA
+157 MLVICA

-172 LMGIALLWVAPF
+172 LMAAALLWVAPF
-184 AGLLIYISRKLQYR
+184 AGLLIYLSRKFQFK
-198 NYKHT
+198 NFKHT
-203 YDSGRVISEDIQE
+203 YNAARVITEDIQE
-216 CLENIQ
+216 SLENIQ
-222 EIKAYCEE
+222 EIKSYCEE
-230 ESVCNAMD
+230 ESVCKALD
-238 EHSKN
+238 DHSKF
-243 YEKSQIKGEFSTGVV
+243 YEHSQIKGEFMSGVI
-258 LNGAQVFLKFGLASV
+258 LNGAQIFLKLGLASV

-278 ILLAQN
+278 ILLAQD

-309 NNMSELFF
+309 NNMTELFF
-317 LDVRLKRFR
+317 LDVRLKRFK
-326 EMDNMEVQHGTTKFT
+326 EMDDMEVQRGSTKFE
-341 PKNFDIE
+341 PADYDIE
-348 FKDVSFFY
+348 FKNVDFYY
-356 NEDKQVLKDVSF
+356 NEEKQVLKKASF

-406 GGEDISRIDPETLLK
+406 GGQDISRIDPETLLK

-458 LANCDDFVR
+458 LANCDDFVQ

-523 QSISE
+523 QSISK

-553 LNKNKVAEV
+553 LQNGQVVET
-562 GSPAELKEK
+562 GSPAELKAK
-571 GGLFCKMLKLQEVN
+571 GGLFGKMLKLQEVN

>member
-1 MQPSIMEATMYN
+1 MYN

-19 ALSDEGT
+19 VLSDEGT

-35 TTWHYLSLMFPL
+35 TTWHYLSLMLPL
-47 SFVFMF
+47 SFVFLF
-53 LKEYMAKMKNPST
+53 LKEFMAKMQNPPA
-66 EPHNIFIYLIIAV
+66 EPHNFWVYIAIAV
-79 VIFVVM
+79 VIYLVM
-85 YGLYALSYSSTYESV
+85 YFIYALSYDSTYESV
-100 YLECKKRRITLAE
+100 YSECKKRRITLAE

-134 IMADVNSLEMIFS
+134 IMNDVNALEMIFS
-147 HAVPEIFAVG
+147 HAVPEIFAVAA
-157 IMLIICA
+157 MLVICA

-172 LMGIALLWVAPF
+172 LMAAALLWVAPF
-184 AGLLIYISRKLQYR
+184 AGLLIYLSRKLQFR
-198 NYKHT
+198 NFKHT
-203 YDSGRVISEDIQE
+203 YNAARVITEDIQE
-216 CLENIQ
+216 SLENIQ
-222 EIKAYCEE
+222 EIKSYCEE
-230 ESVCNAMD
+230 ESVCKALD
-238 EHSKN
+238 DHSKF
-243 YEKSQIKGEFSTGVV
+243 YEHSQIKGEFMSGVI
-258 LNGAQVFLKFGLASV
+258 LNGAQIFLKLGLASV

-278 ILLAQN
+278 ILLAQD

-309 NNMSELFF
+309 NNITELFF
-317 LDVRLKRFR
+317 LDVRLKRFK
-326 EMDNMEVQHGTTKFT
+326 EMDDMEVQRGSTKFE
-341 PKNFDIE
+341 PADYDIE
-348 FKDVSFFY
+348 FKNVDFYY
-356 NEDKQVLKDVSF
+356 NEEKQVLKKASF

-406 GGEDISRIDPETLLK
+406 GGQDISRIDPETLLK

-458 LANCDDFVR
+458 LANCDDFVQ

-523 QSISE
+523 QSISK

-553 LNKNKVAEV
+553 LQNGQVIET
-562 GSPAELKEK
+562 GSPAELKQK